1 MSTFG
6 QTLRQA
12 REAKGYTL
20 SQVAQETHILVQI
33 IEGMENED
41 FHRIPAAIY
50 GRGFVKAFAA
60 CVDLDPQPLI
70 REFMDIYEGRRAP
83 AVQVRTVPEAPA
95 PVPPPPAPE
104 PAPLWDPPTVSAPE
118 PVAPAFSVPDP
129 VPPPF
134 TRPEPPPAPAA
145 EPAHLWDPPAEV
157 SSPVPDPDPVIP
169 EPAPGIPEPVVPEP
183 APGIP
188 DPVVPEPAPRIPE
201 PAPAIPEPV
210 IPEPAP
216 IIPEPVIPEP
226 SQAIPEPEPLWDPP
240 AAPAVPEPD
249 PFPASDEQPPI
260 VRGLDLFE
268 QTAVPPPAPTAEP
281 PRPDEA
287 PATPAPKPDGFED
300 SAFLPSGYED
310 HGPSAA
316 ERFRIGLSNV
326 SDGVLKSVRRI
337 PRSAWRIALLSLAAA
352 GVIALLVFGC
362 VKLYQ
367 ATSTIPRDPCAN
379 GACEVDLKPKSPAPA
394 PQPAPAAKPA
404 AGKTAKAPAAQNA
417 PKAGQKTAPK
427 GPVKLRATGTKVP
440 ALYAD

>member
-83 AVQVRTVPEAPA
+83 AVQVRTVPEAP
-95 PVPPPPAPE
+95 VPPPPAPE
-104 PAPLWDPPTVSAPE
+104 PAPLWEPPSASVPE
-118 PVAPAFSVPDP
+118 QVVPTFSTPDP

-134 TRPEPPPAPAA
+134 AKPEPSPLPVAEPAPLWEPPAA
-145 EPAHLWDPPAEV
+145 EPV
-157 SSPVPDPDPVIP
+157 PVPDPVIP
-169 EPAPGIPEPVVPEP
+169 EPE
-183 APGIP
+183 
-188 DPVVPEPAPRIPE
+188 IPE
-201 PAPAIPEPV
+201 PAPIPEPVIPGPVTPEPAPIPEPVIPEPV
-210 IPEPAP
+210 IPEPA
-216 IIPEPVIPEP
+216 IPEPVTPEP
-226 SQAIPEPEPLWDPP
+226 APAPEPALTEPAPIWDPP
-240 AAPAVPEPD
+240 ADSVTAPV
-249 PFPASDEQPPI
+249 EQPPI

-268 QTAVPPPAPTAEP
+268 QPAVPPPAPAAEP
-281 PRPDEA
+281 PHLAEA
-287 PATPAPKPDGFED
+287 PSASLPKSDGFDD

-310 HGPSAA
+310 RGPSAA

-352 GVIALLVFGC
+352 GVVALLVFGC

-367 ATSTIPRDPCAN
+367 ATSTIPQDPCPN
-379 GACEVDLKPKSPAPA
+379 GACEVDLKPRAPAPA
-394 PQPAPAAKPA
+394 ARQPAPVAKPA
-404 AGKTAKAPAAQNA
+404 AGKTVKDPAAQNA
-417 PKAGQKTAPK
+417 PKAAPKTAPK
-427 GPVKLRATGTKVP
+427 GPVRLRATGTKVP